1 MRERVEDFLLQHETL
16 RGLVPKLLVC
26 TVNFPPVRLAFA
38 ARLKRLVS
46 EAAPDQAW
54 LHLGCGRRPLRG
66 WINIDIIP
74 YSPGPDVL
82 WDLRRPLALSANSI
96 DLIYSEDLIEHL
108 EFAESRQL
116 LRESYRVLRPGGIMR
131 LLTPNLRSFTEDYV
145 KRSPELFAYY
155 SAKYGTASFAEML
168 NHALR
173 SWGHRFI
180 YDDELLTR
188 ELSTIGFSLERQT
201 FNQSNN
207 RVLRGLDR
215 VDEMEAEHR
224 IYLDCR
230 KPLDDSHLAP

>member
-1 MRERVEDFLLQHETL
+1 MRERVEDLLLRHETL
-16 RGLVPKLLVC
+16 RGLVPTLLVY
-26 TVNFPPVRLAFA
+26 TVNFPLVRLGCA

-54 LHLGCGRRPLRG
+54 LHLGCGRRPFRG

-82 WDLRRPLALSANSI
+82 WDLRRPLALSDNSI

-131 LLTPNLRSFTEDYV
+131 LMTPNLRSFTEDYV

-155 SAKYGTASFAEML
+155 RAQYGTASFAEML
-168 NHALR
+168 NHAMR

-188 ELSTIGFSLERQT
+188 ELSTIGFSLETQT
-201 FNQSNN
+201 FNQSNS
-207 RVLRGLDR
+207 RALRGLDR
-215 VDEMEAEHR
+215 VDEKESEYR